1 MKAHL
6 FLILLLKNVCCSPA
20 GRRCTA
26 DSSGSDCRKHITSSV
41 SLFFYTLLLSVR
53 HPSSLHRIYIF
64 LYKNAVCCH
73 CSFQQYWAIS
83 CNNSIKAVVARTA
96 SPLPVV
102 NYAEC
107 ALTGMRQKCCVM
119 FATAVKYFTG
129 LFRPMILYAG
139 VTCYC
144 ICHCTAFF
152 MAQAQ
157 VE

>member
-1 MKAHL
+1 M
-6 FLILLLKNVCCSPA
+6 
-20 GRRCTA
+20 
-26 DSSGSDCRKHITSSV
+26 
-41 SLFFYTLLLSVR
+41 
-53 HPSSLHRIYIF
+53 
-64 LYKNAVCCH
+64 
-73 CSFQQYWAIS
+73 
-83 CNNSIKAVVARTA
+83 ARTA

-119 FATAVKYFTG
+119 LFATAVKYFTG

-139 VTCYC
+139 VTCYS
-144 ICHCTAFF
+144 ICHCTDFF